1 MPKTVSEAEYERKFV
16 TLEQATNVSQELLGN
31 VLTVIDAS
39 IPSTTQAKAIKDIIK
54 KMTYESQNDLCIL
67 SDSQSLPSKSGT
79 VLGCWD
85 GVQLTVKQN
94 LA

>member
-1 MPKTVSEAEYERKFV
+1 MEVGEYERKFV

-54 KMTYESQNDLCIL
+54 KMTYESQNDLCVM
-67 SDSQSLPSKSGT
+67 SDNQSLPSKSGT
-79 VLGCWD
+79 VLGYWD
-85 GVQLTVKQN
+85 GTELTAVNAKS
-94 LA
+94 